1 MNYKLFLSLHNNLIS
16 LLDQSEELFVV
27 ERTYLQDWLRKE
39 QLSEKYKNTDI
50 KELIEQN
57 KYAVEHIIYSL
68 QSLLNPSHDYTNQ
81 IALEIFGTNEN

>member
-16 LLDQSEELFVV
+16 LLDQSEELFDV